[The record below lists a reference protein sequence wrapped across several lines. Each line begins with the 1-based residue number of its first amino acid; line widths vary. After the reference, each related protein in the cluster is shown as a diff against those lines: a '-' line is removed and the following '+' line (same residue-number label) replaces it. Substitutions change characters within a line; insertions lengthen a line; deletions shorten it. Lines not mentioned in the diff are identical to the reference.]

1 MNFTEDSSDD
11 ALSEISRA
19 VAAARSRDDVDS
31 HYGTSGH
38 RANLITIAFS
48 IPFTIY
54 MDGGCAATDSED
66 IAIWLLTPS
75 TGRGVIAVV
84 LFTLLRPT

>member
-1 MNFTEDSSDD
+1 MNFTEDSSAV
-11 ALSEISRA
+11 ALSEISRDTA
-19 VAAARSRDDVDS
+19 VVRSRDDVDS

-54 MDGGCAATDSED
+54 VEGPALRP
-66 IAIWLLTPS
+66 I
-75 TGRGVIAVV
+75 RGTV
-84 LFTLLRPT
+84 LFDFLRRRP